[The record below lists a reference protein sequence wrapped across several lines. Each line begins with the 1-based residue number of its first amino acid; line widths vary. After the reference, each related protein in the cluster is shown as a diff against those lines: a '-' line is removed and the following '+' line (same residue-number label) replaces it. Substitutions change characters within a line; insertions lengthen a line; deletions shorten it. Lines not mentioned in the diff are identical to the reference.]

1 MKIAMIG
8 IYGGMER
15 DFNPGNVLIAYY
27 SKREIEKRLK
37 FASIDIY
44 SLDFSI
50 HNITQKKC
58 CFGETPFKMEI
69 TFFST
74 NKIDELCELFCA
86 KYQAVVIGGDI
97 VIGLSDVFF
106 LNKLISQ
113 KKRPMILLN
122 VVSSLWRSH
131 LVSETQK
138 SNLRRMAD
146 SCEYISVRENYV
158 KDLMK
163 MCGVEKTINVIPDPV
178 VLHQKGEWDT
188 PEEVSNFI
196 SELKKQGK
204 KIVCI
209 SECFLHTRDMVEALI
224 KSSVIKECTVL
235 FFAYSRRYNHSNKAK
250 EYKSILNE
258 HCCCFLDYLNPWA
271 AYSMIENIN
280 LCVSNAYHCCVAAIT
295 SGIPFIGIDPSPF
308 ESSRHTD
315 ILCDKEQLEKS
326 ILKVEVVNNDHSGVS
341 LQKYFEKYLKNEL
354 HFHFDLSQER
364 QKVEEHFDQMCK
376 IML

>member
-1 MKIAMIG
+1 
-8 IYGGMER
+8 
-15 DFNPGNVLIAYY
+15 
-27 SKREIEKRLK
+27 
-37 FASIDIY
+37 
-44 SLDFSI
+44 
-50 HNITQKKC
+50 
-58 CFGETPFKMEI
+58 
-69 TFFST
+69 
-74 NKIDELCELFCA
+74 
-86 KYQAVVIGGDI
+86 
-97 VIGLSDVFF
+97 
-106 LNKLISQ
+106 
-113 KKRPMILLN
+113 
-122 VVSSLWRSH
+122 
-131 LVSETQK
+131 
-138 SNLRRMAD
+138 
-146 SCEYISVRENYV
+146 
-158 KDLMK
+158 
-163 MCGVEKTINVIPDPV
+163 
-178 VLHQKGEWDT
+178 
-188 PEEVSNFI
+188 
-196 SELKKQGK
+196 
-204 KIVCI
+204 
-209 SECFLHTRDMVEALI
+209 MVEALI